1 VVNPYNRALS
11 YDRVDF
17 SSPPSDTKSSI
28 NQTPINRASQPFW
41 ETLGKL
47 KLIGKLLQRLQLLN
61 SKYLLKR
68 DDTYYI
74 SLKLSA
80 KTTYKKSLH
89 TNNFVYA
96 NIIKLKIINHLKIVD
111 ENLPFVKVL
120 YPLTDA
126 DKKILLSSSNN
137 DEENFIRKI
146 VIEISQKLSMGKK
159 ISTTSFRA
167 TPPTKNKIQTLEKSC
182 EHFINFK
189 SKVVSSKVI
198 MKYNQ
203 AINYLYVYFTHTI
216 DVKNIDIKDANDFR
230 LFLLEVPLRWKT
242 QPLLKGKNIKT
253 LIQRKS
259 NLLDSLPKQEI
270 RTTDEV
276 IVKCKTIFDYF
287 RDNTFVETNPFMNM
301 KKMNKNSSRKWRE
314 FSDTEL
320 KKVIRYMML
329 HKQIEEYN
337 FFKFGLYTGLRR
349 GEILNIKIKNVD
361 LEKTMIDIYG
371 TKNDNAK
378 RIMVIHKDL
387 VSTLEEQIKD
397 KDEQDYLFFNYQDL
411 VFKYRDEKI
420 GKLIND
426 IIKYATN
433 DECKNEINIHSLRKN
448 FSQIL
453 FFSNQF
459 TDLQLKTLVGHST
472 ASDTTDSHYLRGKRD
487 YKLLKSK
494 MDNVDFSHYFI

>member
-1 VVNPYNRALS
+1 M
-11 YDRVDF
+11 
-17 SSPPSDTKSSI
+17 
-28 NQTPINRASQPFW
+28 
-41 ETLGKL
+41 
-47 KLIGKLLQRLQLLN
+47 
-61 SKYLLKR
+61 
-68 DDTYYI
+68 
-74 SLKLSA
+74 
-80 KTTYKKSLH
+80 
-89 TNNFVYA
+89 
-96 NIIKLKIINHLKIVD
+96 KLKIIIKLRDIDK
-111 ENLPFVKVL
+111 NLPFLRVL
-120 YPLTDA
+120 YQLTDN
-126 DKKILLSSSNN
+126 DKEILLSNSGS
-137 DEENFIRKI
+137 DEENFIRNI
-146 VIEISQKLSMGKK
+146 VIDISNKISKSRKLS
-159 ISTTSFRA
+159 TTPFIA
-167 TPPTKNKIQTLEKSC
+167 TPPSRNKIQTLEKSC

-189 SKVVSSKVI
+189 SKVVSPKVI
-198 MKYNQ
+198 IKYNQ
-203 AINYLYVYFTHTI
+203 AIDYMYVYFTQTI
-216 DVKNIDIKDANDFR
+216 DVKQIDIKAANDFR

-242 QPLLKGKNIKT
+242 QPLLKGKNIKI

-259 NLLDSLPKQEI
+259 SLLDSLPKQEI

-276 IVKCKTIFDYF
+276 VVKCKTIFDYF

-301 KKMNKNSSRKWRE
+301 RKMNKKGSRKWRE

-320 KKVIRYMML
+320 KKVISYMVL
-329 HKQIEEYN
+329 HKQTEEYN

-361 LEKTMIDIYG
+361 LEKTMIDVYG

-387 VSTLEEQIKD
+387 VSILEEQIKD
-397 KDEQDYLFFNYQDL
+397 KSEQDYLFFNYQDL